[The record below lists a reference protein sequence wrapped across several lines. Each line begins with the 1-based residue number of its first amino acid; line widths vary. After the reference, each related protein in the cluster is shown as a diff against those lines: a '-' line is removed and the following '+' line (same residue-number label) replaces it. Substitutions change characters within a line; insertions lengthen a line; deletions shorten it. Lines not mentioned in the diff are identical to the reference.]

1 MMAILPEHHHEGDR
15 AWLKEQ
21 FSNLAQLSGT
31 RQAESVA
38 DKYSAAYLVA
48 HQEEPIPQK
57 KDGAARREANTR
69 LRQVI
74 KNLRGKVYAPPTE

>member
-1 MMAILPEHHHEGDR
+1 MIITPEHHHPGDT
-15 AWLKEQ
+15 AWLRDQ
-21 FSNLAQLSGT
+21 FETLAQLSGT
-31 RQAESVA
+31 RQAEIVA

-74 KNLRGKVYAPPTE
+74 KNLRGTVYAPPNE